1 MNELAMLYFFIMYMK
16 TSLLQIAPSLHPRIY
31 WNTHK
36 YNKDNA
42 IWRNDEIS
50 STCIFPQFHSVLHT
64 SKNMPKLPATV
75 AVIML
80 LVKVRGDLSS
90 AFVNLDS
97 VGMDKIAQVM
107 EFLRATMSPHIKSDS
122 NKDLVFLSLR

>member
-1 MNELAMLYFFIMYMK
+1 
-16 TSLLQIAPSLHPRIY
+16 
-31 WNTHK
+31 
-36 YNKDNA
+36 
-42 IWRNDEIS
+42 
-50 STCIFPQFHSVLHT
+50 
-64 SKNMPKLPATV
+64 MPKLPATV

-107 EFLRATMSPHIKSDS
+107 EFLPATMSPHIKSDS

>member
-1 MNELAMLYFFIMYMK
+1 
-16 TSLLQIAPSLHPRIY
+16 
-31 WNTHK
+31 
-36 YNKDNA
+36 
-42 IWRNDEIS
+42 
-50 STCIFPQFHSVLHT
+50 
-64 SKNMPKLPATV
+64 MPKLPATV

-97 VGMDKIAQVM
+97 VGMDKIAQEM
-107 EFLRATMSPHIKSDS
+107 EFLRATMSPYIKSDS

>member
-1 MNELAMLYFFIMYMK
+1 
-16 TSLLQIAPSLHPRIY
+16 
-31 WNTHK
+31 
-36 YNKDNA
+36 
-42 IWRNDEIS
+42 
-50 STCIFPQFHSVLHT
+50 
-64 SKNMPKLPATV
+64 MPKLPATV
-75 AVIML
+75 AVIIL

-97 VGMDKIAQVM
+97 VGMDKIAQEM

>member
-1 MNELAMLYFFIMYMK
+1 
-16 TSLLQIAPSLHPRIY
+16 
-31 WNTHK
+31 
-36 YNKDNA
+36 
-42 IWRNDEIS
+42 
-50 STCIFPQFHSVLHT
+50 
-64 SKNMPKLPATV
+64 MPKLPATV

-122 NKDLVFLSLR
+122 KKVLVFLSLR